1 MGSGSSFCND
11 PTSVY
16 ASRIVFT
23 EYERYKRSI
32 KDGTEEL
39 LGYDLDPLDD
49 ATLMERMTDLYTEA
63 LAQKDSTLADA
74 GLHPVIFAERYRAL
88 TDVEKVEYCKAVVN
102 AQVALDKATF
112 KAKPVEADYSK
123 SFSGSAADTKA
134 EKEAA
139 ALMKGEEEIKEVEV
153 NPLLDPPKGAYSTYT
168 TNVDLVKRYDR
179 ALLLSVGQ
187 WLKFFSNS
195 GCYLYIHNCTKEIAS
210 VRPSAYDEDDDKGG
224 GILTEEEL
232 HNFDGGGAGT
242 TSSANAG
249 EEIPEGVLVCSL
261 QELPS
266 VVDRVVQDKKTPL
279 ILDPSEDRKVKT
291 YFDYKYRVADASPL
305 SIPFAKSGLKRSDAM
320 ETYRKVLVGALK
332 AGTTFAL
339 YLGDLTQDD
348 ANWKK
353 KLCKK
358 DCFPNETMVDA
369 GRKLLSPA
377 FEPRYRLIF
386 REEDLEEGKA
396 VLKNEDSF
404 RTVVISALKPR
415 EYEAKLSESLALG
428 YMQAIYVLG

>member
-1 MGSGSSFCND
+1 M
-11 PTSVY
+11 
-16 ASRIVFT
+16 
-23 EYERYKRSI
+23 
-32 KDGTEEL
+32 
-39 LGYDLDPLDD
+39 
-49 ATLMERMTDLYTEA
+49 
-63 LAQKDSTLADA
+63 
-74 GLHPVIFAERYRAL
+74 
-88 TDVEKVEYCKAVVN
+88 
-102 AQVALDKATF
+102 
-112 KAKPVEADYSK
+112 
-123 SFSGSAADTKA
+123 
-134 EKEAA
+134 
-139 ALMKGEEEIKEVEV
+139 
-153 NPLLDPPKGAYSTYT
+153 
-168 TNVDLVKRYDR
+168 
-179 ALLLSVGQ
+179 
-187 WLKFFSNS
+187 
-195 GCYLYIHNCTKEIAS
+195 
-210 VRPSAYDEDDDKGG
+210 
-224 GILTEEEL
+224 
-232 HNFDGGGAGT
+232 
-242 TSSANAG
+242 
-249 EEIPEGVLVCSL
+249 
-261 QELPS
+261 
-266 VVDRVVQDKKTPL
+266 
-279 ILDPSEDRKVKT
+279 
-291 YFDYKYRVADASPL
+291 ADASPL